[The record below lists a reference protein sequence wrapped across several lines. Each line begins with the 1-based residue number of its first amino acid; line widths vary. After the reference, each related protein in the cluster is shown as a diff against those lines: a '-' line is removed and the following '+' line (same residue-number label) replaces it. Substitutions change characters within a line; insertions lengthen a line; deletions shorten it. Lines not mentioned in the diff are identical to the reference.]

1 MSWPQLAT
9 GVITVAGVSYL
20 RVGGALVPLAGVVG
34 TGNQPMIGGAQTMQV
49 TCDAGSDIAH
59 AKILWTL
66 NCTNGVDPD
75 TADTAL
81 ASERFNAL
89 SSEVYDLNIAGGA
102 AGSIVTLSP
111 PGGVTM
117 VHLAF
122 AGSGTYTQ
130 AAGATVTALEMV
142 LAQWNSDLNVS
153 TVILYIGESTVG
165 AGANQ
170 RYRNIAL
177 MGFSA

>member
-1 MSWPQLAT
+1 VSWPQLAT

-34 TGNQPMIGGAQTMQV
+34 TGHQPTIASAVTMQV
-49 TCDAGSDIAH
+49 TCDAGSDIDH
-59 AKILWTL
+59 AKILFTL
-66 NCTNGVDPD
+66 NCTNGIDPD

-81 ASERFNAL
+81 ASERFNEL
-89 SSEVYDLNIAGGA
+89 SEVYDLNIAGGA

-117 VHLAF
+117 IHLAF
-122 AGSGTYTQ
+122 EGSGTYSQ
-130 AAGATVTALEMV
+130 AAGATVTALQMV
-142 LAQWNSDLNVS
+142 LAKWDSELAVS
-153 TVILYIGESTVG
+153 TIILYIGESTVG
-165 AGANQ
+165 AGSNQ

-177 MGFSA
+177 MGFSS